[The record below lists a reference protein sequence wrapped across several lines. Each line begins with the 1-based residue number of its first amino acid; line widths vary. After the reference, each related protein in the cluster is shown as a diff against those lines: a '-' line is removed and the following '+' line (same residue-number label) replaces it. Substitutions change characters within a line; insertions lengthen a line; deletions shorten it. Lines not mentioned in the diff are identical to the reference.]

1 MLANTA
7 GQWPASGVP
16 SPSKAKGQVWPDA
29 DVSVVAFRF
38 HALGGTER
46 ATRAMLD
53 HLAAAGVRNVKA
65 YCAGISDDEL
75 TAYLNNAEPAR
86 VAAVGAAGGV
96 RSRGDLMTVRTPVR
110 WPWATTSS
118 GGGRGA

>member
-1 MLANTA
+1 MPASAA
-7 GQWPASGVP
+7 GQWPAPGVP
-16 SPSKAKGQVWPDA
+16 SPGKSKGQVWPDA

-53 HLAAAGVRNVKA
+53 HLAVAGVRNIKGYV
-65 YCAGISDDEL
+65 AGIGDDEL
-75 TAYLNNAEPAR
+75 TAYLNNAERAR

-118 GGGRGA
+118 GGGRVA